1 MKSIFT
7 IITIAALYGATA
19 TEVLAD
25 QTPKVRFVTGT
36 TFSAIKKR
44 AKAENKLI
52 FIDFYASWCAP
63 CELMD
68 ETTFNDERLAAYVD
82 ESYIAYKVDV
92 EDFEG
97 YSLKQLFNVK
107 ALPTFLV
114 FNANGEKLAQYEES
128 MGAARFMQELKKYDT
143 PKNHGQVEAAEAAD
157 DEAPK
162 VIATNNPQRVN
173 EPPKPKVPTPP
184 IRKAVPSQPTLI
196 PVNTKEQNNTAP
208 TYIAKQAPTT
218 NTTTNTTTSTNT
230 TALEPTKKVVPNNE
244 PKLPTTFGE
253 GLYEFNVKKHEAK
266 GYSLQTNT
274 FSQLAFVL
282 KEVSKL
288 QLAFPDEPI
297 LVSVATIAGKPE
309 PVYKILVG
317 DFDKESQVEPL
328 RAKLKAINIIPVV
341 KNLATLA
348 PAKQ

>member
-7 IITIAALYGATA
+7 IFTIAALYSTLSTRA
-19 TEVLAD
+19 LAI

-36 TFSAIKKR
+36 TFNAVKQR

-52 FIDFYASWCAP
+52 FIDFYADWCAP
-63 CELMD
+63 CDLMD
-68 ETTFNDERLAAYVD
+68 ETTFNDERLAEYVD

-92 EDFEG
+92 ADFEG

-107 ALPTFLV
+107 ALPTFII
-114 FNANGEKLAQYEES
+114 FNANGDKLARYEES

-143 PKNHGQVEAAEAAD
+143 PKNRGNVATADGSDNEAAPQVIEA
-157 DEAPK
+157 
-162 VIATNNPQRVN
+162 NQHQRTN
-173 EPPKPKVPTPP
+173 EPPRPKVPTPP
-184 IRKAVPSQPTLI
+184 TRKSGPSQPTVI
-196 PVNTKEQNNTAP
+196 PASSKEPNNVSP
-208 TYIAKQAPTT
+208 TYVAKQT
-218 NTTTNTTTSTNT
+218 NSTPP
-230 TALEPTKKVVPNNE
+230 EPVKKVVPNE

-288 QLAFPDEPI
+288 QQAFPDEPI
-297 LVSVATIAGKPE
+297 LVSVSTIAGKPD

-317 DFDKESQVEPL
+317 DYDKEAQVEPL
-328 RAKLKAINIIPVV
+328 RAKLKAMNINPVV
-341 KNLATLA
+341 KNLATLV
-348 PAKQ
+348 PQKQ